1 MNLNKCHVLYLGK
14 FNVKREYCIDSNVIE
29 EERVLKD
36 LGVLI
41 DCTLKFTDHIS
52 NIVSSAN
59 RLIGLLKRTFLCIT
73 PDIKKIFY
81 KAFIRPK
88 LEYACSVWSPFL
100 KKDIDKLERVQK
112 RATKCVTCI
121 LNLPYRER
129 MRVLGLICLEN
140 RRKRAV

>member
-1 MNLNKCHVLYLGK
+1 MPMNLNKCNVLYLGK
-14 FNVKREYCIDSNVIE
+14 FNVKRQYCIDSNVIE

-73 PDIKKIFY
+73 PDI
-81 KAFIRPK
+81 
-88 LEYACSVWSPFL
+88 
-100 KKDIDKLERVQK
+100 
-112 RATKCVTCI
+112 
-121 LNLPYRER
+121 
-129 MRVLGLICLEN
+129 
-140 RRKRAV
+140 

>member
-14 FNVKREYCIDSNVIE
+14 FNVKRQYCIDSNVIE

-73 PDIKKIFY
+73 LDIFKFFY

-100 KKDIDKLERVQK
+100 KKDIDKLERVQ
-112 RATKCVTCI
+112 
-121 LNLPYRER
+121 
-129 MRVLGLICLEN
+129 
-140 RRKRAV
+140 RRD